1 MASKYKQK
9 IIKEYESR
17 GYLVIGL
24 IRGNA
29 NGFADLI
36 AFKEGE
42 KPIFIEVKEKHE
54 RISEL
59 QLYRGR
65 QVEKYGCRFLVKHD
79 GKGDS

>member
-36 AFKEGE
+36 SFKEG
-42 KPIFIEVKEKHE
+42 
-54 RISEL
+54 
-59 QLYRGR
+59 
-65 QVEKYGCRFLVKHD
+65 
-79 GKGDS
+79 